1 MEALRAAQRLVTYA
15 LTKYGW
21 LDGLT
26 SAEDID
32 QRVAAL
38 AKSRSAG
45 RINDVRRALQR
56 MERYGGD
63 TKKVVWPLT
72 ITFLAAFLA
81 DIRRVNYDKSGPDQ
95 RGQAAERVLSCVIM
109 PFRFARVNRCAC
121 FAGSDK
127 ELCDLRSRT
136 RARSASREERV
147 QYAVGTLLG
156 LRRRGPVRRR
166 HPEYWALAR
175 PGSTRPVV
183 NEWVVEVAQFFV
195 VDTLLSLRKA
205 TANRLYGAMDEGA
218 TLVVPGYHL
227 AALRSAGVKKRTTA
241 AMAAGLHLF
250 LLKGLLPGVALWG
263 KPWVRRLQ
271 ARGYPVQGFV
281 SQPKN
286 DLSTATSWTGK
297 SLDSKNYTPTLRSLA
312 SVLTGMSLTECV
324 RIYITAKGPRHVFV
338 TMASVMRIGVATP
351 GAGQHALGTW
361 RPSLA
366 PGPFALSCKAT
377 KLKINIY
384 LLFFKYLFHSNTF
397 FYFLFKNLFY
407 FQILIYYFIQIL
419 IYYFIQ
425 ILILFKYLFYSNT
438 YFI

>member
-1 MEALRAAQRLVTYA
+1 
-15 LTKYGW
+15 
-21 LDGLT
+21 
-26 SAEDID
+26 
-32 QRVAAL
+32 
-38 AKSRSAG
+38 
-45 RINDVRRALQR
+45 

-81 DIRRVNYDKSGPDQ
+81 DIRRVNYDKSGSDQ

-109 PFRFARVNRCAC
+109 PFRFSRVHRCAC
-121 FAGSDK
+121 SAGSDK
-127 ELCDLRSRT
+127 HFVVSGAALAPEALAAKKEFNMPLELYLACEDAALCED
-136 RARSASREERV
+136 A
-147 QYAVGTLLG
+147 
-156 LRRRGPVRRR
+156 

-195 VDTLLSLRKA
+195 VDTLLSLRQA

-250 LLKGLLPGVALWG
+250 LLKGLLPGVVLWG

-324 RIYITAKGPRHVFV
+324 RINITAKGECIRTAASFPKRLLPRVDV
-338 TMASVMRIGVATP
+338 RDTIR
-351 GAGQHALGTW
+351 
-361 RPSLA
+361 
-366 PGPFALSCKAT
+366 
-377 KLKINIY
+377 
-384 LLFFKYLFHSNTF
+384 
-397 FYFLFKNLFY
+397 
-407 FQILIYYFIQIL
+407 
-419 IYYFIQ
+419 
-425 ILILFKYLFYSNT
+425 
-438 YFI
+438 